1 MVDPVSG
8 GVCTQ
13 ESTTRIS
20 DEELEEFVNF
30 VLPDKVTCKRG
41 GKKVIH
47 DGLWGTVRVHE
58 WEVALLDTRLLQ
70 RLRWIH
76 QTGFTHYTYPSS
88 THSRFEHTLG
98 VLHNVYKLGTAL
110 SAAENGELRV
120 DEKDLWCVRV
130 AALLHDI
137 GHGPF
142 SHTTEEIYGSDES
155 FATLKEELGA
165 GSAHELLA
173 YRIIHTKKFKTII
186 DQIEDACKIDL
197 SIEKAAN
204 FIIGRDTDPTKPFH
218 RELINGPFDGD
229 KLDYLFRDSHFTGLP
244 LSVDVDR
251 LLYTIRI
258 AKVQDAQRLVVTA
271 SGATPLEQ
279 ILFSKMGLYA
289 SVYQHHKVRACDCM
303 LAGIIEFIKAKS
315 LAFKVYGKR
324 IDFTRPTD
332 YLWLTDLDVPSLS
345 KMAIEGD
352 QKDIETLA
360 GLLDSLH
367 YRRFIKRALII
378 SKATIALDG
387 EGRLDEFFALG
398 KKGLANTIEKR
409 RLARLIWEKAGKPCL
424 PEEIWLDIP
433 MKPNFNMAAQTFV
446 IHNEQGGCTPVSM
459 NDLFPSD
466 QWAQLYDQHKLR
478 GHVFCPEQHVEIVA
492 KAAREILESEYVFK
506 FRQEA
511 FLWCKINI
519 SS

>member
-1 MVDPVSG
+1 MGNSKTDDARPE
-8 GVCTQ
+8 
-13 ESTTRIS
+13 ESVIRTFDS
-20 DEELEEFVNF
+20 ELEEFANF
-30 VLPDKVTCKRG
+30 ALPETIACKKG

-98 VLHNVYKLGTAL
+98 VLHNVNKLG
-110 SAAENGELRV
+110 SAFHTQENGAYRI
-120 DEKDLWCVRV
+120 DIKDLNSVRI
-130 AALLHDI
+130 AALMHDI

-142 SHTTEEIYGSDES
+142 SHTSEEIYGANKV
-155 FATLKEELGA
+155 FTQIKNALGA
-165 GSAHELLA
+165 GSPHELFA
-173 YRIIHTKKFKTII
+173 HRILHTKRLRNVVE
-186 DQIEDACKIDL
+186 QIEDTCKIDL
-197 SIEKAAN
+197 SIEKAADY
-204 FIIGRDTDPTKPFH
+204 IIGKDTDSTKPFL

-258 AKVQDAQRLVVTA
+258 SKVAKAQRLVVTA

-303 LAGIIEFIKAKS
+303 MAGIIEFVMTRGLS
-315 LAFKVYGKR
+315 FDVNGKV
-324 IDFTRPTD
+324 IDFQKPTD
-332 YLWLTDLDVPSLS
+332 YLWLTDLDIPTLS
-345 KMAIEGD
+345 KRAVSGD
-352 QKDIETLA
+352 KADIKILETL
-360 GLLDSLH
+360 LDALH
-367 YRRFIKRALII
+367 YRRFIKRAVII
-378 SKATIALDG
+378 SKATVTLG
-387 EGRLDEFFALG
+387 GVGRLDELFALG
-398 KKGLANTIEKR
+398 KKNTKNIQEKR
-409 RLARLIWEKAGKPCL
+409 RLALLIWEKAGKPCL

-433 MKPNFNMAAQTFV
+433 MKPNFSMAAETYV
-446 IHNEQGGCTPVSM
+446 IHNENGSCAPVSM
-459 NDLFPSD
+459 NELFPSD

-478 GHVFCPEQHVEIVA
+478 GHVFCPEQYVEQVA
-492 KAAREILESEYVFK
+492 RAAREVLESEYEFK
-506 FRQEA
+506 FRPEA
-511 FLWCKINI
+511 FLWCKVNI
-519 SS
+519 K